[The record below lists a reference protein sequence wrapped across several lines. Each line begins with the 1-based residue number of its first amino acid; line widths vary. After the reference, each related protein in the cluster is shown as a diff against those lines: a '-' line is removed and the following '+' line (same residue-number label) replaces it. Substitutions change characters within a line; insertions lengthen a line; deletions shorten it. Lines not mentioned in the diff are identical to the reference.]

1 MEWRAEDIGYRLST
15 GKLLTRG
22 LQEVDPDFVLFDL
35 GPSVE
40 LMYEDRSAS
49 LGALTPA
56 ERREVAEFMA
66 KRWLR
71 WAARRPE
78 RSMG

>member
-1 MEWRAEDIGYRLST
+1 MEWRADEIGYRLST

-40 LMYEDRSAS
+40 LMYEDRSSS
-49 LGALTPA
+49 LGELTA
-56 ERREVAEFMA
+56 VERREVAAFMA
-66 KRWLR
+66 TRWLR
-71 WAARRPE
+71 WAARTPE
-78 RSMG
+78 RSIE